1 MGGTL
6 CKIGSPL
13 LSFLLCSL
21 CTPLQKKAINKY
33 IQTNRKNNFVHR
45 RLLAELTN
53 ALITIDTSPIETF
66 VHIYRALE
74 FMSYSFPLIYA
85 AKSMDYRGSYKHLK
99 DFMRGE
105 SEGELK
111 FFKKFLE
118 VLFKDNYIYDY
129 EFDVFFMNGTELL
142 IEAEFQRVIK
152 ENYYSFDG
160 NTMHIGFANVID
172 LILTI
177 RNHFFHM
184 LIGKGG
190 DNFYDTT
197 YDKRD
202 IFEALNPVFI
212 NWLTMIYREIATYSV
227 AIV

>member
-1 MGGTL
+1 
-6 CKIGSPL
+6 
-13 LSFLLCSL
+13 
-21 CTPLQKKAINKY
+21 
-33 IQTNRKNNFVHR
+33 
-45 RLLAELTN
+45 
-53 ALITIDTSPIETF
+53 
-66 VHIYRALE
+66 
-74 FMSYSFPLIYA
+74 MSYSFPLIYA